1 MLKQYLISSMLTAAL
16 IAAPAVALAQPNDT
30 GAHNSSASNYGANG
44 TTNNSSGSTAAATN
58 NLITGLPTSTIST
71 VRIYLAIATSAI
83 PGLPPVATT
92 DADELARPMAAQS
105 ANSIFRALPCIL
117 LCSTFET
124 LLNSPCNIT
133 RK

>member
-58 NLITGLPTSTIST
+58 NPNYRPPDFNNQHGPHLFGDSN
-71 VRIYLAIATSAI
+71 VRNPRPATSSNN
-83 PGLPPVATT
+83 G
-92 DADELARPMAAQS
+92 RG
-105 ANSIFRALPCIL
+105 
-117 LCSTFET
+117 
-124 LLNSPCNIT
+124 
-133 RK
+133 